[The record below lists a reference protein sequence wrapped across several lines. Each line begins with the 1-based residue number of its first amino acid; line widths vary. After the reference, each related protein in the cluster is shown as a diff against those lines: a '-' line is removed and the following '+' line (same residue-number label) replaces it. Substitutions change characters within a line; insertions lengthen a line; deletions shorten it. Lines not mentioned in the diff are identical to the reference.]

1 MRALLT
7 LALGLSLVACK
18 SEGDLGKDVGAI
30 ASDTEVLRGANAA
43 ANQAI
48 RSVGDCD
55 ALKAGL
61 DGARQS
67 LSEAAGRVQTATG
80 RATLDALHKRLE
92 DAAQSCP

>member
-1 MRALLT
+1 VKQLLA
-7 LALGLSLVACK
+7 LALGFSIVACK
-18 SEGDLGKDVGAI
+18 SDGDLGKDAGDV
-30 ASDTEVLRGANAA
+30 ASDTEVLRGASAA
-43 ANQAI
+43 ANQVI

-61 DGARQS
+61 DDARQS
-67 LSEAAGRVQTATG
+67 LNEAAGRVQTATG